1 MKTFKKIS
9 LFLLIIFY
17 STSYSQELE
26 TILLAK
32 DDAQKLTKAYL
43 NPSFKG
49 LIFAMNNGW
58 YHTAK
63 VHKKFG
69 FDISIGANF
78 ATIPNEEELFSIAE
92 LELSNNTITTNGA
105 TSSPTVAGSNSIS
118 PAQFQ
123 YSTQIEGQN
132 VSANFTMPT
141 GIKEDLPANTIP
153 APAIQVGFGLP
164 FKLDLIIRYVPKVG
178 SEDVKTDIFG
188 LGIKKEIT
196 ELLGPLDKTPLHI
209 SILAAYSNMGVNYE
223 IGNVNN
229 DVSTQNA
236 SANFS
241 LNTYTIQAIASL
253 NFPVLNVFGGIGY
266 NGGSIR
272 LDMLGNYTLNYNT
285 SINGAPDVE
294 ESITDPF
301 SIKTS
306 SGSINATIGT
316 RVSLGFFKLYGSYS
330 LQEYNTIN
338 AGIAFSF
345 R

>member
-1 MKTFKKIS
+1 MKTFKKIN
-9 LFLLIIFY
+9 LFLFIIFY
-17 STSYSQELE
+17 STLYSQELE

-63 VHKKFG
+63 VHEKFG

-78 ATIPNEEELFSIAE
+78 TNIPSKKELFSIAE
-92 LELSNNTITTNGA
+92 LGLSNNTTVINGA

-132 VSANFTMPT
+132 VSANF
-141 GIKEDLPANTIP
+141 
-153 APAIQVGFGLP
+153 
-164 FKLDLIIRYVPKVG
+164 
-178 SEDVKTDIFG
+178 
-188 LGIKKEIT
+188 
-196 ELLGPLDKTPLHI
+196 
-209 SILAAYSNMGVNYE
+209 
-223 IGNVNN
+223 
-229 DVSTQNA
+229 
-236 SANFS
+236 S

-266 NGGSIR
+266 NGGDLR
-272 LDMLGNYTLNYNT
+272 LNTLGNYTLNYNT
-285 SINGAPDVE
+285 SINGAPNVE

-301 SIKTS
+301 SIKTN
-306 SGSINATIGT
+306 SGSMNATIGA

>member
-105 TSSPTVAGSNSIS
+105 TISN
-118 PAQFQ
+118 
-123 YSTQIEGQN
+123 
-132 VSANFTMPT
+132 
-141 GIKEDLPANTIP
+141 
-153 APAIQVGFGLP
+153 
-164 FKLDLIIRYVPKVG
+164 R
-178 SEDVKTDIFG
+178 
-188 LGIKKEIT
+188 
-196 ELLGPLDKTPLHI
+196 
-209 SILAAYSNMGVNYE
+209 
-223 IGNVNN
+223 
-229 DVSTQNA
+229 
-236 SANFS
+236 
-241 LNTYTIQAIASL
+241 
-253 NFPVLNVFGGIGY
+253 
-266 NGGSIR
+266 
-272 LDMLGNYTLNYNT
+272 
-285 SINGAPDVE
+285 
-294 ESITDPF
+294 
-301 SIKTS
+301 
-306 SGSINATIGT
+306 
-316 RVSLGFFKLYGSYS
+316 
-330 LQEYNTIN
+330 
-338 AGIAFSF
+338 
-345 R
+345 